1 MIADFPSRLSQQVP
15 QTLGLG
21 PIARRQDKPIYLV
34 GGAVRD
40 LLYGKEISDLDFV
53 IPETDLDFWEK
64 TIRERLDQGHFIT
77 LGAKKQTI
85 RRLVGGKLIID
96 LAPLQGNDLNEDLK
110 HRDFTINAMA
120 WDLAQSTFHDPFAGL
135 QDLWAGRIN
144 CVRRRNLTDD
154 PLRIV
159 RAVRFMLEFKAEL
172 TANTCLAMSDGAAS
186 LKQVARE
193 RFAPEFHHIFSHSN
207 SISAL
212 QELDKAGA
220 LCEIIP
226 PLEPLKGLPQN
237 HHHHPDVFQHSLAAI
252 AALDQLCE
260 ENPLQI
266 TPLSADN
273 RALLKW
279 AALFHDCGKA
289 LTRTVDPDC
298 GAVHFHGYEGF
309 SSHLARETLAGF
321 ALGKTSL
328 KRLARLI
335 ENHRRPVLTDPDKPQ
350 DKSLR
355 QLIFA
360 LEDDLE
366 LLMLLAFADL
376 EATREQASAAR
387 REKLLRLWRQLRI
400 IYTEERIHFIRP
412 LLSGKDLLLL
422 GLQPGPAIGTILR
435 MIHKKQLAGTIT
447 DRQEALIEVRQLL
460 RAGEKRKI

>member
-1 MIADFPSRLSQQVP
+1 MIADFISRLSQQVP
-15 QTLGLG
+15 QILDLG
-21 PIARRQDKPIYLV
+21 PIARRQHKPIYLV

-40 LLYGKEISDLDFV
+40 LLYGKKISDLDFV
-53 IPETDLDFWEK
+53 IPETELIFWENS
-64 TIRERLDQGHFIT
+64 ILERLGQGHFIT

-85 RRLVGGKLIID
+85 RRLVSGQFTID
-96 LAPLQGNDLNEDLK
+96 LAPLQGNDLNEDLE

-120 WDLAQSTFHDPFAGL
+120 WDVAQNTFHDPFFGL
-135 QDLWAGRIN
+135 QDLRAGRIN
-144 CVRRRNLTDD
+144 CVRRKNLTHD
-154 PLRIV
+154 PIRIV

-172 TANTCLAMSDGAAS
+172 TATTCLAMSDGAGS

-193 RFAPEFHHIFSHSN
+193 RFTPEFHHIFSHSN
-207 SISAL
+207 SVCAL

-226 PLEPLKGLPQN
+226 PLAPLKELPQN
-237 HHHHPDVFQHSLAAI
+237 HHHHPDVFQHSLATI
-252 AALDQLCE
+252 AALDRLCE

-266 TPLSADN
+266 KPLSADN

-298 GAVHFHGYEGF
+298 GAVHFYGYEGF

-321 ALGKTSL
+321 ALGRTSL

-335 ENHRRPVLTDPDKPQ
+335 ENHRRPLLTDPDKSQ
-350 DKSLR
+350 AKSLR
-355 QLIFA
+355 QLIFE

-366 LLMLLAFADL
+366 LLMVLAFADL
-376 EATREQASAAR
+376 EATQGQASSAR
-387 REKLLRLWRQLRI
+387 QEKLLRLWRQLKT
-400 IYTEERIHFIRP
+400 IYSEERARFIKP
-412 LLSGKDLLLL
+412 LLTGKDLLLL

-435 MIHKKQLAGTIT
+435 MIHKKQLSGTIT
-447 DRQEALIEVRQLL
+447 DRQEALVEVQQLL
-460 RAGEKRKI
+460 RAGEN